1 MTVNDASAGAPRN
14 RIGHVSHRVVL
25 ETFNDGDQGEGIV
38 PDVSRVCF
46 FSFPFN
52 FSLIVLLE

>member
-1 MTVNDASAGAPRN
+1 MTVNDASAGGPRN
-14 RIGHVSHRVVL
+14 RIGQVSHSVVL

-46 FSFPFN
+46 FS
-52 FSLIVLLE
+52 S